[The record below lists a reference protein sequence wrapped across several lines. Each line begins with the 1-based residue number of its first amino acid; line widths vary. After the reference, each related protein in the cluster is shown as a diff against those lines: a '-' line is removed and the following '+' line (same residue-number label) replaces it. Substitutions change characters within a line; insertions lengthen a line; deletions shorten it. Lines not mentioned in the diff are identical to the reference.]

1 MKVDTAWVKQQY
13 GYCRDLAEIIRRTV
27 QNLDTQY
34 RNAGAGWN
42 DEHYRM
48 LGAIVEECRHSLL
61 STAMQI
67 GEVLNK
73 LDQMTAAINEYNEVN
88 LSGSGGGSS
97 SGSGAYSPSS
107 SGSGSLSP
115 EASRAAVVQ
124 AGSQWVSGL
133 SSAQREAVSAYTS
146 TDHRN
151 INNSLRGLDSFT
163 PENRQR
169 AVDLHSALSSA
180 QLPCSCTVYRGAS
193 LEALGPYQHLS
204 DNDLVGCTISDAGF
218 LSTSLDPDEA
228 FGGPVQLEIA
238 VPAGA
243 HGAYVDSISSVPGE
257 REVLFDAH
265 QRMVI
270 TDVSRDHSGRRMIR
284 ATLIPY

>member
-13 GYCRDLAEIIRRTV
+13 GYCRDLADIIRRTV
-27 QNLDTQY
+27 QDLDTQY

-42 DEHYRM
+42 DDHYRM

-67 GEVLNK
+67 GEVLSK

-88 LSGSGGGSS
+88 LSGGGGGS
-97 SGSGAYSPSS
+97 SGSGAYTPAS

-133 SSAQREAVSAYTS
+133 SSAQREAFSAYTGMAYL
-146 TDHRN
+146 N
-151 INNSLRGLDSFT
+151 INGSLRGYASFS

-169 AVDLHSALSSA
+169 AIEMHNALSCT
-180 QLPCSCTVYRGAS
+180 QIPCSCTVYRGAS
-193 LEALGPYQHLS
+193 NASLGAYQGMS
-204 DNDLVGCTISDAGF
+204 DSDLVGRTISDAGF
-218 LSTSLDPDEA
+218 MSTSLDPDEA
-228 FGGPVQLEIA
+228 FNGDVQLEIS

-243 HGAYVDSISSVPGE
+243 HGAYVDSISSVSGE
-257 REVLFDAH
+257 REVLFDAG
-265 QRMVI
+265 QNLRI
-270 TDVSRDHSGRRMIR
+270 TSVTRDDRGRRVIHADMI
-284 ATLIPY
+284 L